1 MSIYLENDHLVI
13 VTHDVH
19 GARRLADRV
28 AVLDRGKLVAHG
40 TVAEVERSENDV
52 ARSLIS
58 G

>member
-1 MSIYLENDHLVI
+1 
-13 VTHDVH
+13 VH
-19 GARRLADRV
+19 GAKRVADRV
-28 AVLDRGKLVAHG
+28 AVLDQGKLVAHG